1 MADAETLFPTDV
13 DDARATGL
21 LPAQH
26 LKALIEL
33 REVRAI
39 EPILADQLQPASI
52 DLRLGNN
59 AWRVRASFLPG
70 RGVSV
75 RDKISE
81 LAMHRFELTE
91 AGAVLERGCVY
102 IVELMESLALR
113 KRTSAIANPKSSIGR
128 IDVFTRL
135 ITDQATEF
143 DQVRANYHGP
153 LFAEI
158 SPRTFSILVRQG
170 DRLNQ
175 IRIKRGTPLSSD
187 DSMRRLHE
195 RDGLVDTEIEAGEI
209 RRGVPVSVD
218 LTGDG
223 EGSII
228 GYRARRHA
236 GLIDLRRLGHYPV
249 GDFWYPLHASRDRT
263 LLLDPDEFYIL
274 ASKEQVRV
282 PPDHAAEMR
291 AYDVGMG
298 EFRVHYA
305 GFFDPGF
312 GHSEA
317 DAEGTRAV
325 LEVRSHEVPFVLA
338 DGQQVVK
345 LIYERLVARPDRLYG
360 AGIGSSYQH
369 QGLKLS
375 KHFKPG

>member
-1 MADAETLFPTDV
+1 MAEAAETLFPSDD
-13 DDARATGL
+13 DDAHATGL
-21 LPAQH
+21 LPAQY
-26 LKALIEL
+26 LRGLIQ
-33 REVRAI
+33 RHEVQFI
-39 EPILADQLQPASI
+39 EPIEADQLQPASI
-52 DLRLGNN
+52 DLRLGTR

-70 RGVSV
+70 RDSKVQ
-75 RDKISE
+75 DKIDA
-81 LAMHRFELTE
+81 LAMHRFELTNE
-91 AGAVLERGCVY
+91 GAVLERGCVY
-102 IVELMESLALR
+102 IVELLESLALR
-113 KRTSAIANPKSSIGR
+113 SRTSAIANPKSSIGR

-135 ITDQATEF
+135 ITDRATEF
-143 DQVRANYHGP
+143 DQVRANYQGP

-158 SPRTFSILVRQG
+158 SPRTFSILVRKG

-175 IRIKRGTPLSSD
+175 LRIKRGRPLSSD

-195 RDGLVDTEIEAGEI
+195 RDNLVDAEIEGEI
-209 RRGVPVSVD
+209 RRGIPVSVD
-218 LTGDG
+218 LTGEG
-223 EGSII
+223 EGSVI
-228 GYRARRHA
+228 GYRARQHA
-236 GLIDLRRLGHYPV
+236 GLIDLRRLGYYEI

-345 LIYERLVARPDRLYG
+345 LIYERLLARPDRLYG
-360 AGIGSSYQH
+360 AGIGSSYQR

-375 KHFKPG
+375 KHFKPL

>member
-1 MADAETLFPTDV
+1 MPDAAETLFPID
-13 DDARATGL
+13 DDAHATGL
-21 LPAQH
+21 LPAQY
-26 LKALIEL
+26 LKALIER

-39 EPILADQLQPASI
+39 EPILADQVQPASI
-52 DLRLGNN
+52 DLRLGGN

-70 RGVSV
+70 RGASV
-75 RDKISE
+75 QEKIGA
-81 LAMHRFELTE
+81 LAMHGFELADE
-91 AGAVLERGCVY
+91 GAVLERGCVY

-113 KRTSAIANPKSSIGR
+113 SRISAIANPKSSIGR

-135 ITDQATEF
+135 ITDRATEF

-158 SPRTFSILVRQG
+158 SPRTFSILVRKG

-175 IRIKRGTPLSSD
+175 LRIKRGSPLSSD
-187 DSMRRLHE
+187 ASMRRLHE
-195 RDGLVDTEIEAGEI
+195 RDSLVDAEVEAEEI
-209 RRGVPVSVD
+209 RRGFPISVD
-218 LTGDG
+218 LTGEG

-228 GYRARRHA
+228 GYRARKHA
-236 GLIDLRRLGHYPV
+236 DLIDLRKIGHYGV
-249 GDFWYPLHASRDRT
+249 GDYWYPLQASRDRT

-338 DGQQVVK
+338 DGQRVVK
-345 LIYERLVARPDRLYG
+345 LIYERLVARPARLYG
-360 AGIGSSYQH
+360 AEIGSSYQR

-375 KHFKPG
+375 KHFKPL

>member
-1 MADAETLFPTDV
+1 MAQAAETLFPTD
-13 DDARATGL
+13 DDAHATGL
-21 LPAQH
+21 LPAQY
-26 LKALIEL
+26 LRALIQ
-33 REVRAI
+33 RHEVQFI
-39 EPILADQLQPASI
+39 EPIEPDQLQPASI
-52 DLRLGNN
+52 DLRLGAR

-70 RGVSV
+70 RETKVQ
-75 RDKISE
+75 DKIDA

-91 AGAVLERGCVY
+91 EGAVLERGCVY

-113 KRTSAIANPKSSIGR
+113 SRTSAIANPKSSIGR

-135 ITDQATEF
+135 ITDRATEF
-143 DQVRANYHGP
+143 DQVRANYQGP

-158 SPRTFSILVRQG
+158 SPRTFSILVRKG

-175 IRIKRGTPLSSD
+175 LRIKRGSPLSSD

-195 RDGLVDTEIEAGEI
+195 RDSLVDAEIDGEI
-209 RRGVPVSVD
+209 RRGIPVSVD
-218 LTGDG
+218 LTGEG
-223 EGSII
+223 EGSVI
-228 GYRARRHA
+228 GYRARQHA
-236 GLIDLRRLGHYPV
+236 GLIDLRRLGHYEV
-249 GDFWYPLHASRDRT
+249 GDFWYPLQASRDRT

-345 LIYERLVARPDRLYG
+345 LIYERLLARPDRLYG
-360 AGIGSSYQH
+360 AGIGSSYQR

-375 KHFKPG
+375 KHFKPL

>member
-1 MADAETLFPTDV
+1 MAQAAETLFPTD
-13 DDARATGL
+13 DDAHATGL
-21 LPAQH
+21 LPAQY
-26 LKALIEL
+26 LRALIQ
-33 REVRAI
+33 RHEVQFI
-39 EPILADQLQPASI
+39 EPIEPDQLQPASI
-52 DLRLGNN
+52 DLRLGAR

-70 RGVSV
+70 RETKVQ
-75 RDKISE
+75 DKIDA

-91 AGAVLERGCVY
+91 EGAVLERGCVY

-113 KRTSAIANPKSSIGR
+113 SRTSAIANPKSSIGR

-135 ITDQATEF
+135 ITDRATEF
-143 DQVRANYHGP
+143 DQVRANYKGP

-158 SPRTFSILVRQG
+158 SPRTFSILVRKG

-175 IRIKRGTPLSSD
+175 LRIKRGSPLSSD

-195 RDGLVDTEIEAGEI
+195 RDSLVDAEIDGEI
-209 RRGVPVSVD
+209 RRGIPVSVD
-218 LTGDG
+218 LTGEG
-223 EGSII
+223 EGSVI
-228 GYRARRHA
+228 GYRARQHA
-236 GLIDLRRLGHYPV
+236 GLIDLRRLGHYEV

-345 LIYERLVARPDRLYG
+345 LIYERLLARPDRLYG
-360 AGIGSSYQH
+360 AGIGSSYQR

-375 KHFKPG
+375 KHFKPL